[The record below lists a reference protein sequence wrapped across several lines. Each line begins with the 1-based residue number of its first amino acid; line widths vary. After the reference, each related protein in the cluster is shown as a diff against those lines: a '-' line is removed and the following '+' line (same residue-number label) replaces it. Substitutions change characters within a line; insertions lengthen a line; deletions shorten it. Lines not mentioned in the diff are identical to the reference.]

1 MSDQPQY
8 SSFSDFQKSTG
19 STAVTEEAVRDFIT
33 GKAGADEDFRAA
45 LLKDPGAVVEAE
57 IGIKM
62 PGGLK
67 LKVHEESNDELHLV
81 LPAPVELTPGQL
93 QTVSGGSWPS
103 KPASP
108 AHDDHVFDPDF
119 GHDVDN

>member
-33 GKAGADEDFRAA
+33 GKAGTDEDFRAA
-45 LLKDPGAVVEAE
+45 LLKDPIPVVEAE
-57 IGIKM
+57 IGVKM

-67 LKVHEESNDELHLV
+67 LRVHEETNDELHLV
-81 LPAPVELTPGQL
+81 LPAPVELTPAQL
-93 QTVSGGSWPS
+93 QAVSGGWPS
-103 KPASP
+103 EPPSP
-108 AHDDHVFDPDF
+108 AHDDNVFDPDF

>member
-1 MSDQPQY
+1 MSEQPQY
-8 SSFSDFQKSTG
+8 SSFSDFQESTG

-57 IGIKM
+57 VGIKM

-81 LPAPVELTPGQL
+81 LPAPVELSAAQL
-93 QTVSGGSWPS
+93 QTVSGGWPIS
-103 KPASP
+103 GSTF
-108 AHDDHVFDPDF
+108 DDYWYDED
-119 GHDVDN
+119 GGVDQD